1 MVQIASYT
9 FDGMV
14 RATWCPTIG
23 NIAQP
28 LLSELNGGVALEGFI
43 TPDGLDITPKDA
55 SVDTST
61 LKSAVNSAKPGRI
74 DYQVSMTLLRDDSAD
89 TAWTTFTRGVVGF
102 LVVRDNMDSSAAWAN
117 GQKVAVYP
125 GTAGIPKKD
134 KVAINKR
141 QTFSTEL
148 FMGGSANQVPNER
161 ATATTG

>member
-1 MVQIASYT
+1 MASYT

-74 DYQVSMTLLRDDSAD
+74 DYQVSMTFLRDDTTD
-89 TAWTTFTRGVVGF
+89 VAWNLFTRGTVGF
-102 LVVRDNMDSSAAWAN
+102 LVVRDNLDSATAWASS
-117 GQKVAVYP
+117 QKVAVYP
-125 GTAGIPKKD
+125 
-134 KVAINKR
+134 
-141 QTFSTEL
+141 
-148 FMGGSANQVPNER
+148 
-161 ATATTG
+161 

>member
-1 MVQIASYT
+1 MASYV
-9 FDGMV
+9 FDGNI
-14 RATWCPTIG
+14 RATWCATIA
-23 NIAQP
+23 NIAAP
-28 LLSELNGGVALEGFI
+28 TVAELTAGTALEGFI

-74 DYQVSMTLLRDDSAD
+74 DYQVSMTLLRDDSSD
-89 TAWTTFTRGVVGF
+89 VAWNLFVRGTVGF
-102 LVVRDNMDSSAAWAN
+102 LVVRDNLDSATGWVA

-134 KVAINKR
+134 KIAINKR
-141 QTFSTEL
+141 QTFATEL

-161 ATATTG
+161 AQVA

>member
-1 MVQIASYT
+1 MASYT
-9 FDGMV
+9 FDGNIRV
-14 RATWCPTIG
+14 TWCPTIG

-28 LLSELNGGVALEGFI
+28 LLSELNGGVALEGYI

-61 LKSAVNSAKPGRI
+61 LKSTVNSAKPGRI
-74 DYQVSMTLLRDDSAD
+74 DYQVSVTFLRDDATD
-89 TAWTTFTRGVVGF
+89 VAWVLLPRGTVGF
-102 LVVRDNMDSSAAWAN
+102 LVVRDNLDSATGWVA

-125 GTAGIPKKD
+125 GTSGIPKKD
-134 KVAINKR
+134 KIAINKR

-161 ATATTG
+161 AVVAA